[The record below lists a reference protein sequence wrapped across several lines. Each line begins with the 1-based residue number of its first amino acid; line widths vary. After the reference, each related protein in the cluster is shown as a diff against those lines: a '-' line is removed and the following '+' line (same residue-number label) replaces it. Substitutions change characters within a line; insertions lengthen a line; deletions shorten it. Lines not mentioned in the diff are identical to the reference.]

1 MQRRLI
7 PRMVWAGLSFAKR
20 RLGVSMIIKRGV
32 IFALVALGA
41 GGALLWLRHGF
52 EATLTDIDTA
62 LRQSRVQ
69 SGPRT
74 DLPPEVVALAARV
87 GAMAEA
93 GGFATF
99 DQSGQ
104 MWSKPG
110 AKPMAFTAHQTVR
123 ADAAGFLWRA
133 KFQRPVPMV
142 VADYFQD
149 GTGALEVRVLGA
161 VQVTRGAGPAFD
173 QGEAVRYLAEIPL
186 NPDAILCNRTLEW
199 TVIDAR
205 TISVAMGV
213 GAARGAVTFDLDDN
227 GLITGMFTPSRMS
240 MEGNVAVARPWRGRF
255 WDYQQMGGRLLPLQA
270 EVGWVRDGGD
280 FIYWR
285 GIMLNWR
292 AGAVADVPKSVND

>member
-1 MQRRLI
+1 MPQ
-7 PRMVWAGLSFAKR
+7 AGWRIEGSVFMKLS
-20 RLGVSMIIKRGV
+20 V
-32 IFALVALGA
+32 IFVLLVLGA

-52 EATLTDIDTA
+52 EATLNHIDTA
-62 LRQSRVQ
+62 LRQSRPQ
-69 SGPRT
+69 HGART

-87 GAMAEA
+87 GAVADA

-99 DQSGQ
+99 EQSGQ

-133 KFQRPVPMV
+133 RFGRPVPMV

-149 GTGALEVRVLGA
+149 GTGALEVRVFGA
-161 VQVTRGAGPAFD
+161 VRVTRGAGPAFD

-186 NPDAILCNRTLEW
+186 NPDAILSNRALEW
-199 TVIDAR
+199 SVTDAR
-205 TISVAMGV
+205 TITVAMGE
-213 GAARGAVTFDLDDN
+213 GAARGEVTFYLDDS
-227 GLITGMFTPSRMS
+227 GLITGMYTPSRM
-240 MEGNVAVARPWRGRF
+240 MLEGGVAVARPWRGRF

-270 EVGWVRDGGD
+270 EVGWVRQGGD

-285 GIMLNWR
+285 GSMLNWR
-292 AGAVADVPKSVND
+292 AGAAP